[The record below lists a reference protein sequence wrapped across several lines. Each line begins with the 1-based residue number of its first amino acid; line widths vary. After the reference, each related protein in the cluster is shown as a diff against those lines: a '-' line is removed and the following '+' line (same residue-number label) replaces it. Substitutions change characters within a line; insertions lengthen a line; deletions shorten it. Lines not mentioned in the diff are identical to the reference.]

1 MAQRL
6 ALGQLRVQKVRHR
19 DGRCSYTI
27 FDSASGLHTGADWYL
42 SKYAGMGSDR
52 TYAYLLVEHLRWH
65 PPSRSAPINTRPRCV
80 LIARDVL

>member
-27 FDSASGLHTGADWYL
+27 FNSSSGLHSGADWYL
-42 SKYAGMGSDR
+42 SFP
-52 TYAYLLVEHLRWH
+52 AYL
-65 PPSRSAPINTRPRCV
+65 SAV
-80 LIARDVL
+80 RDVRLGP